1 VGELDRLDAMRVILA
16 VVDAGSLSAGSRK
29 LKAPLPSVS
38 RKVAELERHL
48 GAALLVRTS
57 RNIQLTDA
65 GRDYVE
71 AARRIIADLDE
82 AERRASGEYQTP
94 RGELTV
100 TMPVEF
106 GTRQVLPVVVAFME
120 EYPEVTVKLVTAD
133 RMVNLVEE
141 QIDVAVRLG
150 PLADSGLHAVKA
162 GEYRMLTCA
171 SPRYLERRGRPLHPR
186 DLADHDGVLFGNPSV
201 CWTYHLEGQAVTATP
216 RTRLS
221 VSTAAS
227 NLAAALGGIGI
238 ARLFDY
244 QLTDEFRSGA
254 LVPILA
260 EYDGPS
266 RPVHLVYSR
275 PGLLPLKVRA
285 FIDWT
290 APRLRAACAVSGGA

>member
-1 VGELDRLDAMRVILA
+1 MRVILA
-16 VVDAGSLSAGSRK
+16 VVDGGSLSAGSRR
-29 LKAPLPSVS
+29 LKAPLPTVS

-48 GAALLVRTS
+48 GASLLVRTS
-57 RNIQLTDA
+57 RNIQLTDT

-82 AERRASGEYQTP
+82 AERRASGEYQAP

-106 GTRQVLPVVVAFME
+106 GTRQVLPVVLAFME

-133 RMVNLVEE
+133 RMANLVEE

-162 GEYRMLTCA
+162 GEYRMVTCA
-171 SPRYLERRGRPLHPR
+171 SPRYLERRGRPLHPHE
-186 DLADHDGVLFGNPSV
+186 LADHDGVLFGNPSV
-201 CWTYHLEGQAVTATP
+201 FWTYHLENEDVTAAP

-227 NLAAALGGIGI
+227 NLAAALGGVGV

-244 QLTDEFRSGA
+244 QLTDEFQSGA

-260 EYDGPS
+260 EYDGPP
-266 RPVHLVYSR
+266 RPVHLVYPR

-285 FIDWT
+285 FIDWA
-290 APRLRAACAVSGGA
+290 APRLRAARAVSDGG